1 MLWAGTGRGKR
12 RVRAAVSRLD
22 AYLFELLAGV
32 ALLAT
37 VNVVVLPHDLGFLS
51 IHPNP
56 ALFLVAIVASRHGF
70 RGGMMSAVVTAGLA
84 VTIWAVGAQDLS
96 LSTLRTPG
104 NYVLPLS
111 LLALGF
117 VLGALREET
126 RREEGG
132 LRARVGEL
140 EGELADQAVRFLAAS
155 EAKHE
160 LERRVADESAS
171 LSNLYAAASAMETLD
186 VERLYPAVAMTAR
199 RFLQADGCQLY
210 LLDGELLRLRAA
222 EGTAPPRAEL
232 RPDEGLAGFAVRRGR
247 PVSVRDYVLV
257 SSFEELRGAE
267 MLMAAPLLG
276 QAGGLLGCLTVTRLP
291 FLRLTP
297 ASLDRLRLV
306 ADWAARAIENARAHQ
321 RTRARTIEDEIV
333 GAYTYGYYQRRL
345 EQERVRAERYGRPL
359 AVLVFRIHD
368 LELVRPGPR
377 TELGRVLSLVFSR
390 TLRDVDLICR
400 YATDDSFAVILP
412 ETTAEAAEAVSERL
426 VREIQGFHFAPYAD
440 EARELEFS
448 VRVLPVRHGGR
459 PDEARTADEA

>member
-1 MLWAGTGRGKR
+1 
-12 RVRAAVSRLD
+12 
-22 AYLFELLAGV
+22 
-32 ALLAT
+32 
-37 VNVVVLPHDLGFLS
+37 
-51 IHPNP
+51 
-56 ALFLVAIVASRHGF
+56 
-70 RGGMMSAVVTAGLA
+70 
-84 VTIWAVGAQDLS
+84 
-96 LSTLRTPG
+96 
-104 NYVLPLS
+104 
-111 LLALGF
+111 
-117 VLGALREET
+117 
-126 RREEGG
+126 
-132 LRARVGEL
+132 
-140 EGELADQAVRFLAAS
+140 
-155 EAKHE
+155 
-160 LERRVADESAS
+160 
-171 LSNLYAAASAMETLD
+171 
-186 VERLYPAVAMTAR
+186 
-199 RFLQADGCQLY
+199 
-210 LLDGELLRLRAA
+210 
-222 EGTAPPRAEL
+222 
-232 RPDEGLAGFAVRRGR
+232 
-247 PVSVRDYVLV
+247 
-257 SSFEELRGAE
+257 
-267 MLMAAPLLG
+267 
-276 QAGGLLGCLTVTRLP
+276 VTRLP